1 MGYLRLSL
9 QEHHVVEP
17 HPDHPLPDLRVLAPP
32 VGLNK
37 LIAERFADL
46 SKLNSTEYAHVPYLV
61 LLVTAVRE
69 WSARNGGELPLAYK
83 QKKEV
88 RAILEGYRRT
98 DMQADQ
104 NIEEAVNAVNT
115 ALSLPKPSGS
125 ATLLSEA
132 RSRVASI
139 ASELQMYA
147 SASGPDAATAKLA
160 AKKPQLAFWL
170 TAASVAA
177 FMEAEGG
184 GMLPLVGTLPDMTS
198 DTETYVSLQSIYSQQ
213 AQADIAAVQVHM
225 REIASIEG
233 LPTDLVTVEYVKLF
247 CKNSNHLRVLS
258 YSSTD
263 NEYTGNSLNVASL
276 TSSFADEGSCGSL
289 YLLLRASRA
298 FRAER
303 SRWPGEV
310 DSEVDTDIPALKQ
323 CVTEVAKELGINGG
337 SCPVGDELIQE
348 FCRWAGAEMHAV
360 ASVMGGIAS
369 QEAIKA
375 VTRQYVPLDNTFIW
389 NGSNGTAATLTL

>member
-1 MGYLRLSL
+1 
-9 QEHHVVEP
+9 
-17 HPDHPLPDLRVLAPP
+17 
-32 VGLNK
+32 
-37 LIAERFADL
+37 
-46 SKLNSTEYAHVPYLV
+46 
-61 LLVTAVRE
+61 
-69 WSARNGGELPLAYK
+69 
-83 QKKEV
+83 
-88 RAILEGYRRT
+88 
-98 DMQADQ
+98 
-104 NIEEAVNAVNT
+104 
-115 ALSLPKPSGS
+115 
-125 ATLLSEA
+125 
-132 RSRVASI
+132 
-139 ASELQMYA
+139 
-147 SASGPDAATAKLA
+147 
-160 AKKPQLAFWL
+160 
-170 TAASVAA
+170 
-177 FMEAEGG
+177 
-184 GMLPLVGTLPDMTS
+184 
-198 DTETYVSLQSIYSQQ
+198 
-213 AQADIAAVQVHM
+213 
-225 REIASIEG
+225 
-233 LPTDLVTVEYVKLF
+233 
-247 CKNSNHLRVLS
+247 VLS

-310 DSEVDTDIPALKQ
+310 DSEGDTDIPALKQ